1 MYENDVRIIEGVRN
15 TVKLICEHACGGRPY
30 TVDCG
35 HHDRAARTHAS
46 EQRILARAQAREAE
60 VTDRLDKLRPQAMT
74 DDGAA
79 KEYQVLTLERA
90 KLAQVIGL
98 AEQRIAG

>member
-1 MYENDVRIIEGVRN
+1 MNQHLTRLAG
-15 TVKLICEHACGGRPY
+15 L
-30 TVDCG
+30 
-35 HHDRAARTHAS
+35 AARTNAS
-46 EQRILARAQAREAE
+46 EQRILARAQARESE
-60 VTDRLDKLRPQAMT
+60 VDSRLAQLRPQAMA

-98 AEQRIAG
+98 AQQHLAA